1 MFRQLMH
8 TVGLT
13 FILRATYTA
22 YCYYLVAKS
31 EGMSLISNC
40 MFLDEASFVSNAIII
55 GKPSWYRLISQ
66 NAVISY
72 IGLIFCVLCHNSGW
86 EFVTTYI
93 GLIYA
98 FHVCYFYIMTFT

>member
-1 MFRQLMH
+1 MH

-13 FILRATYTA
+13 FILRATYIA

-31 EGMSLISNC
+31 EGNC
-40 MFLDEASFVSNAIII
+40 MFLDESSFVSNAIII
-55 GKPSWYRLISQ
+55 GKSSWYRLISQ
-66 NAVISY
+66 NVVISD

-86 EFVTTYI
+86 EFVTTHNI

-98 FHVCYFYIMTFT
+98 FHVCYFFIMTFT